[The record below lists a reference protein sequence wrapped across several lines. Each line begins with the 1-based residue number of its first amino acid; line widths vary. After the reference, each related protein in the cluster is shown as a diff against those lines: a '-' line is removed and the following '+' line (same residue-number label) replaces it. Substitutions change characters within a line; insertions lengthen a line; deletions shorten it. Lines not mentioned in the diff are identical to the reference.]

1 MSNIKVTDTGF
12 QLRDVSVDFTAKS
25 AVEVGNYLKHQIGRQ
40 LQEQLIVMSL
50 NSQLDVIASDTIA
63 IGQISSIVV
72 SPREVFQIALLN
84 NASSIILA
92 HNHPSGHLVPSQE
105 DTALTQKLREI
116 GQLLQVPVNDH
127 FIVTI
132 DDYYSFAENQFK

>member
-1 MSNIKVTDTGF
+1 MTNIKVTDTGF

-25 AVEVGNYLKHQIGRQ
+25 AIAVGNYLKNKLGRQ
-40 LQEQLIVMSL
+40 LQERLIVMSL

-92 HNHPSGHLVPSQE
+92 HNHPSGHLMPSQE
-105 DTALTQKLREI
+105 DIALTQTLREV

-127 FIVTI
+127 FIVST

>member
-1 MSNIKVTDTGF
+1 MSNIKVTGTGF
-12 QLRDVSVDFTAKS
+12 QLRDASVDFTAKS
-25 AVEVGNYLKHQIGRQ
+25 AVAVGNYLKHQIGRQ
-40 LQEQLIVMSL
+40 LQERLIVMSL

-63 IGQISSIVV
+63 IGQISSIVI

-92 HNHPSGHLVPSQE
+92 HNHPSGHLMTSQE
-105 DTALTQKLREI
+105 DIALTQKLREV

-127 FIVTI
+127 FIVST